1 MDYTSIL
8 NKLRPTE
15 QEKTK
20 IKEISHR
27 IIDFLNDYCKKEG
40 INANTVLVGSVAKG
54 TYLQGK
60 SDIDIFITFPLETS
74 MDYLKE
80 MGL

>member
-20 IKEISHR
+20 IKEISHK

-54 TYLQGK
+54 TYLENL
-60 SDIDIFITFPLETS
+60 ILIFSLHFLLKHQWIT
-74 MDYLKE
+74 LKKWD
-80 MGL
+80 LN